1 MVILPLLFELCDFT
15 LAFVKRSSRLPLLVT
30 PFGLVGLNGKKKRK
44 KRNVGKKDNNTP
56 KVSSFLNGS
65 NWRTGGEKH
74 VSLPG

>member
-1 MVILPLLFELCDFT
+1 ME
-15 LAFVKRSSRLPLLVT
+15 
-30 PFGLVGLNGKKKRK
+30 KKKKK

-56 KVSSFLNGS
+56 EVSSFLNGS